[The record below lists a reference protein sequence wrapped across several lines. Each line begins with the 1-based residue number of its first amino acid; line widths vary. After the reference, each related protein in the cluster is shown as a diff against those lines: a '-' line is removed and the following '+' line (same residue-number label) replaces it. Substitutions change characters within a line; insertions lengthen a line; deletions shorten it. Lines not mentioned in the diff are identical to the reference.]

1 MSYTIATKQ
10 DGWIVF
16 TTIPFFRADL
26 YAITLIS
33 QNLIGTNVIG
43 TFSNRRFVINKT
55 NHGINIL
62 SSDTDII
69 SWFSPG
75 HVYEFKYNASRE

>member
-1 MSYTIATKQ
+1 MNSIYHYTI
-10 DGWIVF
+10 
-16 TTIPFFRADL
+16 FRADL
-26 YAITLIS
+26 YTITLIS
-33 QNLIGTNVIG
+33 QNLLGTNVIG

-62 SSDTDII
+62 SSDTDVI

-75 HVYEFKYNASRE
+75 HVY